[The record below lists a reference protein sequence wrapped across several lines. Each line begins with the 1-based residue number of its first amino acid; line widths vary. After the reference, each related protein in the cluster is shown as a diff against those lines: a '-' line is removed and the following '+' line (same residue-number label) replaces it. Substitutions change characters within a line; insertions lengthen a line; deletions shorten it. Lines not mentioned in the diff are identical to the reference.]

1 MMNNNIRI
9 EVKGLKGRFVP
20 FGKTMPNMLPIDGAR
35 YYLTEI
41 SRADFVALPAIR
53 KGGRGMAANTGRVFV
68 YMYPKA
74 AVMAALD
81 KLDAGAPTALR
92 VVEGQVK
99 LVNIALDKIRQ
110 TFGAPIAAYATDL
123 HKWNDIQPDAGCP
136 NAPKA
141 RAWEKICARACEGQ
155 WVGAL
160 RGVQVDIIINPLDD

>member
-1 MMNNNIRI
+1 MTNQNIRI

-35 YYLTEI
+35 YYLNEI

-53 KGGRGMAANTGRVFV
+53 KGGRGMAANNGQVFV
-68 YMYPKA
+68 YMYTKN
-74 AVMAALD
+74 AVLSALD
-81 KLDAGAPTALR
+81 KLEAGTPTALR
-92 VVEGQVK
+92 IVEGQVK

-110 TFGAPIAAYATDL
+110 TFGAPVTTYATNL
-123 HKWNDIQPDAGCP
+123 HKWDDIEPDASCT

-141 RAWEKICARACEGQ
+141 RAWEKICADACDGK